1 MRTKGR
7 AVPPVLEMTENR
19 AKCCQV
25 SGHYPTSN
33 TRIGSEIRT
42 LPGGL
47 AAIAQVEGPPS
58 SARCLVSWKEV
69 AAYLHCTIRSVQR
82 WERSEGLPVHRH
94 LHRRGST
101 VYAFSGE
108 LDSWMGTRKPLEA
121 SHTTASRF
129 SIARARL
136 FVLPFVNLGNDPQM
150 NSLCDGLTEEIV
162 FQLASLNPK
171 RFGIVADTTS
181 KGQKTVPK
189 TLSEMGTRLGVT
201 SVMKGCLRSSGR
213 RIRITAQLILTSD
226 QTQIWTECFEGQ
238 ASDPLEFQL
247 EIAKQIL
254 HSLHGQGILPE
265 ADQPRPVTPA
275 LPLQTLEN
283 FQPGKHEIGESQIK
297 HSKPNSQGSTG
308 TRQEPA
314 TKESVLRFVIVMRAP
329 KDVWIQEPGPNIP
342 C

>member
-7 AVPPVLEMTENR
+7 AVPLVLEMTENR

-25 SGHYPTSN
+25 SGHYPTSKA
-33 TRIGSEIRT
+33 RIGSETRT
-42 LPGGL
+42 LPRGL
-47 AAIAQVEGPPS
+47 AAIAQVGSPPS
-58 SARCLVSWKEV
+58 ATKRLVSWKEV
-69 AAYLHCTIRSVQR
+69 AGYLHCTVRSVQR

-94 LHRRGST
+94 LHGRGST
-101 VYAFSGE
+101 VYAFSSE

-121 SHTTASRF
+121 SHTTASRP
-129 SIARARL
+129 SMARARL

-150 NSLCDGLTEEIV
+150 NLLCDGLTEEIV

-171 RFGIVADTTS
+171 CFGIVANTTS
-181 KGQKTVPK
+181 TGQKTFPK
-189 TLSEMGTRLGVT
+189 TISDMGRRLGVT
-201 SVMKGCLRSSGR
+201 SVMKGCLRSSGS

-254 HSLHGQGILPE
+254 HSLHRRGILPE

-275 LPLQTLEN
+275 LPLQNLED
-283 FQPGKHEIGESQIK
+283 FQPGKQEVSESQIK
-297 HSKPNSQGSTG
+297 HSKPNSQGSTV

-314 TKESVLRFVIVMRAP
+314 AKEPALRFVIVLRAP
-329 KDVWIQEPGPNIP
+329 KDLWIQEPGRNIP